1 VVWSLATAL
10 DFFSNTITLS
20 PANAAARAQ
29 ASPAKLA
36 PTTSRST
43 TVFELRSP
51 ADGGAGQAAKKGG
64 VSKREEELEANM
76 GELTWALCTATCG
89 AHAKVSYAM
98 CARREAC
105 VNSKRGNFRKGPWCV
120 CATLH

>member
-1 VVWSLATAL
+1 MMPVVCSLAPAL
-10 DFFSNTITLS
+10 DFFSSTMTLS

-43 TVFELRSP
+43 CAVEIRPP
-51 ADGGAGQAAKKGG
+51 AIGGAEVATAESGEL
-64 VSKREEELEANM
+64 SRREKELETSM
-76 GELTWALCTATCG
+76 GELTCG
-89 AHAKVSYAM
+89 VGPPAVRGAPAVSYAM

-105 VNSKRGNFRKGPWCV
+105 VN
-120 CATLH
+120 